1 LPSLSFE
8 TKLIITMSKRN
19 TPQRRHNILTLLNEQ
34 GEVSVDELAKR
45 FETSEVTIRKD
56 LAALES
62 NGLLLRRYG
71 GAITMPQELVG
82 DPAQPVSAYKRAIAR
97 AAVMRL
103 REHARIIIDSGST
116 TAAMIPELGHQP
128 GLVVMTNS
136 LHVASALS
144 ELEHEPV
151 LLMTGGTWDPHSD
164 SFQGQVAEQVLRSY
178 DFDQL
183 FIGADG
189 IDLQR
194 GTTTFNELLG
204 LSRVMAEVAREVVP
218 YADMRGNHLG
228 EAPCVELLAQS
239 PNVTLLPSCSKASSA
254 WNTAATTAQVWPSSP
269 MPASLSA
276 CAAQVRSASWSR
288 RWPASRW

>member
-1 LPSLSFE
+1 MLLPLDENLSIGFYSRHYLS
-8 TKLIITMSKRN
+8 KRNLSAKMSKRN

-34 GEVSVDELAKR
+34 GEVSVDALAKR
-45 FETSEVTIRKD
+45 FETSEVTVRKD

-71 GAITMPQELVG
+71 GAVPMPQELIG
-82 DPAQPVSAYKRAIAR
+82 EPGLTVSKYKQAIAR
-97 AAVMRL
+97 AAVARI

-116 TAAMIPELGHQP
+116 TAAMIPQLGLQP

-136 LHVASALS
+136 LNVANALG

-151 LLMTGGTWDPHSD
+151 LLMTGGTWDPHSE

-189 IDLQR
+189 IDLTR

-204 LSRVMAEVAREVVP
+204 LSRVMAEVAREVIVMVE
-218 YADMRGNHLG
+218 ADKVGRKIPNLELPWGSVHTLITDDRLPQEAREQIQARG
-228 EAPCVELLAQS
+228 
-239 PNVTLLPSCSKASSA
+239 VTLI
-254 WNTAATTAQVWPSSP
+254 
-269 MPASLSA
+269 
-276 CAAQVRSASWSR
+276 CAAVS
-288 RWPASRW
+288 

>member
-1 LPSLSFE
+1 
-8 TKLIITMSKRN
+8 MSKRN
-19 TPQRRHNILTLLNEQ
+19 TPQRRHNILTLLSEQ
-34 GEVSVDELAKR
+34 GEVSVDALAKR

-71 GAITMPQELVG
+71 GAVPVPQELLG
-82 DPAQPVSAYKRAIAR
+82 ESAQPISLYKQAIAR
-97 AAVMRL
+97 AAVQRI

-116 TAAMIPELGHQP
+116 TAAMIPQLGRQP

-136 LHVASALS
+136 LNVARAIS

-151 LLMTGGTWDPHSD
+151 LLMTGGTWDPHSE

-189 IDLQR
+189 IDLNR

-204 LSRVMAEVAREVVP
+204 LSRVMAEVAREVIVMVESDKVGRKIP
-218 YADMRGNHLG
+218 NLELPWERISTLITDDRLPAEARETIQARG
-228 EAPCVELLAQS
+228 
-239 PNVTLLPSCSKASSA
+239 VTLIC
-254 WNTAATTAQVWPSSP
+254 ATISQE
-269 MPASLSA
+269 
-276 CAAQVRSASWSR
+276 Q
-288 RWPASRW
+288 